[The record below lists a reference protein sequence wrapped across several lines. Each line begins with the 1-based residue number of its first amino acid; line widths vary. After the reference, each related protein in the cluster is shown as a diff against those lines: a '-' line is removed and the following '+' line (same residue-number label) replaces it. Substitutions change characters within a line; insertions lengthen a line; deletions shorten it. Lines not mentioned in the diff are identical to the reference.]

1 LFVKNSQPF
10 FLIENSIMYPKHLKY
25 DIVRRI
31 LENDDLELLRTI
43 QQLMDLQEAARS
55 QSVPEESN
63 TEAPP
68 ATDEAA
74 RDLQA
79 SIDAVFQ
86 PEDKD
91 DSTP

>member
-1 LFVKNSQPF
+1 
-10 FLIENSIMYPKHLKY
+10 MYPKHLKY

-43 QQLMDLQEAARS
+43 QQLMDLQEAVHS
-55 QSVPEESN
+55 QSGLKETN
-63 TEAPP
+63 TTEAPA

-86 PEDKD
+86 PDDKD
-91 DSTP
+91 APTP

>member
-1 LFVKNSQPF
+1 
-10 FLIENSIMYPKHLKY
+10 MYPKHLKY

-31 LENDDLELLRTI
+31 LENDDVELLRTI
-43 QQLMDLQEAARS
+43 QQLMDLQEATHS
-55 QSVPEESN
+55 QAVPEEPN
-63 TEAPP
+63 REAPP

-79 SIDAVFQ
+79 SIDTVFQ

-91 DSTP
+91 DPTP